1 MKAPSITT
9 RLIVWNLFLLIGI
22 LNWMQAGVPQS
33 HLIMRI
39 RFDDCAMV
47 ELDGIPVGLQDIPY
61 IRFSKDAKDGKAIDF
76 SAGLI
81 NRRS

>member
-1 MKAPSITT
+1 MAWS
-9 RLIVWNLFLLIGI
+9 LFLLIGT
-22 LNWMQAGVPQS
+22 LNWMHAGVPQS

-61 IRFSKDAKDGKAIDF
+61 IRFSKDAKDGMAIDF